1 MRDSAAADNLHA
13 LAQGRRIR
21 VRRTTSGTRREGS
34 TTRLGRRYPRRR
46 RDTLSAGTQERKE
59 HGLAPAPLVAPLELT
74 LALTPRARIDVMDVR
89 ARAAEQYGPVLD
101 AYERTVYCSLHTT
114 AGYLQ
119 QTLASRLSAGPQG
132 IGSYVDVFRAL
143 FPEGAGY
150 RHDELDAR
158 TDLTADQRPVE
169 PTNGDSHLAFMAG
182 GLRACV
188 SYVNRPGPVF
198 LIDLDGVNGSTPR
211 RRLTT
216 LVGFNREI
224 EVARTRLT
232 VPVSAHPIDAVNLK
246 AQSLGIY
253 AELIDFIA
261 RHQVGK
267 GRVRLSLAPGEEQA
281 SLTMNEYETLLMRH
295 DLVEV
300 LRDPFRFA
308 RETAMNAL
316 QDPRTVPVK
325 ALGYAKYDFVRAVNR
340 VLDALGLGESRV
352 ERLLAAAMAV
362 PASRFFRM
370 KRSISLL
377 LSDTHPS
384 SHHGIVEGTY
394 QSPILVQ
401 WTRAPRGVR
410 QVDVTL
416 TRFL

>member
-1 MRDSAAADNLHA
+1 
-13 LAQGRRIR
+13 
-21 VRRTTSGTRREGS
+21 
-34 TTRLGRRYPRRR
+34 
-46 RDTLSAGTQERKE
+46 
-59 HGLAPAPLVAPLELT
+59 
-74 LALTPRARIDVMDVR
+74 
-89 ARAAEQYGPVLD
+89 
-101 AYERTVYCSLHTT
+101 
-114 AGYLQ
+114 
-119 QTLASRLSAGPQG
+119 
-132 IGSYVDVFRAL
+132 
-143 FPEGAGY
+143 
-150 RHDELDAR
+150 
-158 TDLTADQRPVE
+158 
-169 PTNGDSHLAFMAG
+169 
-182 GLRACV
+182 
-188 SYVNRPGPVF
+188 
-198 LIDLDGVNGSTPR
+198 
-211 RRLTT
+211 
-216 LVGFNREI
+216 VGFNREI

-253 AELIDFIA
+253 AELTDFIA

-325 ALGYAKYDFVRAVNR
+325 ALGYAKYDFVRALNR

-377 LSDTHPS
+377 LSDTHPNS
-384 SHHGIVEGTY
+384 QHGIVEGTY

>member
-1 MRDSAAADNLHA
+1 MRQETRAIHY
-13 LAQGRRIR
+13 GG
-21 VRRTTSGTRREGS
+21 SGTKRQASGARRSPAAG
-34 TTRLGRRYPRRR
+34 LPRRR
-46 RDTLSAGTQERKE
+46 HSRVARDTLVQAHRSTKE
-59 HGLAPAPLVAPLELT
+59 PEPASDLSVAPLELT
-74 LALTPRARIDVMDVR
+74 LALTPRARIDVIDVR
-89 ARAAEQYGPVLD
+89 ARAAEEHGPVLD
-101 AYERTVYCSLHTT
+101 GYERTVYCSLHTT
-114 AGYLQ
+114 AGYLP

-158 TDLTADQRPVE
+158 TDLTEDQRPVE

-188 SYVNRPGPVF
+188 SYVNRPGPVC

-216 LVGFNREI
+216 LVGFNREE

-232 VPVSAHPIDAVNLK
+232 IPVSAHPVDAVNLK
-246 AQSLGIY
+246 AESLGIY
-253 AELIDFIA
+253 SELTEFIR

-267 GRVRLSLAPGEEQA
+267 GRVRLTLAPGEDQA

-325 ALGYAKYDFVRAVNR
+325 ALGYAKYDFVRALNR

-352 ERLLAAAMAV
+352 ERVLAAAMAV

-377 LSDTHPS
+377 LSDTHPNS
-384 SHHGIVEGTY
+384 QQGIVEGTY